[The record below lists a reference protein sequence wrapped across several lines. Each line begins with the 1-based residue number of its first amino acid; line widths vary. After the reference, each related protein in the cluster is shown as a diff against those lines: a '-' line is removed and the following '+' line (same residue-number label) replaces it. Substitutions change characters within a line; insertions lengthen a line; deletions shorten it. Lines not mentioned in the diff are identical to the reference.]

1 MILSFIKKKDF
12 HAKVQTFFHSPKLF
26 GYKTKL
32 TQFAVQFKLICRANQ
47 LNLLHQLNALDAQKQ
62 GPTDLFF
69 PESTALGTRK
79 ILVAGIC
86 EQFVNKNIWRY
97 RFFFLILQ
105 HEND

>member
-1 MILSFIKKKDF
+1 MQINS
-12 HAKVQTFFHSPKLF
+12 
-26 GYKTKL
+26 
-32 TQFAVQFKLICRANQ
+32 ICCINSM
-47 LNLLHQLNALDAQKQ
+47 LLMQQKQ

-86 EQFVNKNIWRY
+86 EQFVNKKIWSY

-105 HEND
+105 HENG

>member
-1 MILSFIKKKDF
+1 MQINSIYCIN
-12 HAKVQTFFHSPKLF
+12 SM
-26 GYKTKL
+26 
-32 TQFAVQFKLICRANQ
+32 
-47 LNLLHQLNALDAQKQ
+47 LLMQHKQ

-105 HEND
+105 HENG

>member
-1 MILSFIKKKDF
+1 M
-12 HAKVQTFFHSPKLF
+12 
-26 GYKTKL
+26 
-32 TQFAVQFKLICRANQ
+32 
-47 LNLLHQLNALDAQKQ
+47 LLMQQKQ

-79 ILVAGIC
+79 KLVAGIC